1 MRAVERPEKIPLS
14 FAQQRLW
21 FLDQLYPESTL
32 YLSTDGVRLQGTLY
46 VNLLDRSFQKMV
58 CRHEILRTTFATQA
72 GQPRQVIHASLAIS
86 VPVIDLRGLN
96 KQTRESVAQ
105 QLVQQESQRPCDLVR
120 GPLWRTYLLRLETQ
134 EHILLLTLHHIIT
147 DGWSNDVF
155 ARELTS
161 LYRAYMAGQPSPLA
175 PLPLQYADYALWQRQ
190 RLQGEILQKHIAYW
204 QHRLEGVLPLELPA
218 DTSHAT
224 TQSNHGARYTFAL
237 PASLSQ
243 QLVSLSR
250 QEGATPFMTLLA
262 AFQILLYRLTGQ
274 EDIVVGTDSANR
286 THVETE
292 ELIGFFVNLL
302 ALRTH
307 VQGASSFRT
316 ILQQVRVMVLEAY
329 THQELP
335 FELVVEHLQAERKGM
350 QTPLVQVLFVL
361 QNTPKSA
368 WWLPDINV
376 ETIESVNTA
385 ARFDLAL
392 FLQDEPDCIRG
403 SLVYRTDIFR
413 EQTIL
418 TWIRRFEV
426 LLQSIVANPEVPVDA
441 LEILTEEEKTMRM
454 SEEEKPYRMY
464 KHRLR
469 NRKREALDV
478 STLRFSP
485 NRPEKSS
492 SSDKS
497 SRMKGRETDANH

>member
-1 MRAVERPEKIPLS
+1 
-14 FAQQRLW
+14 
-21 FLDQLYPESTL
+21 
-32 YLSTDGVRLQGTLY
+32 
-46 VNLLDRSFQKMV
+46 
-58 CRHEILRTTFATQA
+58 
-72 GQPRQVIHASLAIS
+72 
-86 VPVIDLRGLN
+86 
-96 KQTRESVAQ
+96 
-105 QLVQQESQRPCDLVR
+105 
-120 GPLWRTYLLRLETQ
+120 
-134 EHILLLTLHHIIT
+134 
-147 DGWSNDVF
+147 
-155 ARELTS
+155 
-161 LYRAYMAGQPSPLA
+161 
-175 PLPLQYADYALWQRQ
+175 
-190 RLQGEILQKHIAYW
+190 
-204 QHRLEGVLPLELPA
+204 
-218 DTSHAT
+218 
-224 TQSNHGARYTFAL
+224 
-237 PASLSQ
+237 
-243 QLVSLSR
+243 
-250 QEGATPFMTLLA
+250 MTLLA